1 MTDHAIY
8 HFTRVEHLP
17 TIVAHGLL
25 SDTLVATNLQIEVG
39 NRGIK
44 AQRARRI
51 VPVAPGGVVADYVPF
66 YYAARSPMMF
76 AIDRGNVPS
85 YTEGCDRLIYLVTSL
100 ERLWDAGIAPV
111 GTDRNA
117 ALDIATFTQQPAD
130 ILDAVDWPLMEATY
144 WRNTPE
150 DPDRRERRQAECL
163 VHRRVA
169 WELIDAVYVKSE
181 SVADEVRSVLATI
194 GDTATR
200 VSVRP
205 SMYF

>member
-1 MTDHAIY
+1 MSDHAIY

-17 TIVAHGLL
+17 TIVEHGLM
-25 SDTLVATNLQIEVG
+25 SDALVASHLRIEVG

-44 AQRARRI
+44 AQRARRP
-51 VPVAPGGVVADYVPF
+51 VPIGPGGHVGDYVPF
-66 YYAARSPMMF
+66 YYAPRSPMMF

-85 YTEGCDRLIYLVTSL
+85 YTDGCERLIYLVASL
-100 ERLWDAGIAPV
+100 ERLWDAGIAPL

-117 ALDIATFTQQPAD
+117 VLDIATFAQEPAS
-130 ILDAVDWPLMEATY
+130 ILDAVDWQLMGQKY
-144 WRNTPE
+144 WNNTPE

-163 VHRRVA
+163 VHGRVL
-169 WELIDAVYVKSE
+169 WDLIDVVYVSSE
-181 SVADEVRSVLATI
+181 LVADEVRFVLAKI